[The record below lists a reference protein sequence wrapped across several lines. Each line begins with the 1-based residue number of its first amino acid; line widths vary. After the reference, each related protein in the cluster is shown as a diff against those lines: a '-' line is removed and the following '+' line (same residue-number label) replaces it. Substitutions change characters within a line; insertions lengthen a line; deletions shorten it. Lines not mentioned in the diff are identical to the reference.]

1 MLPSL
6 SASVPQHMQTLPTE
20 PPRVSFGEAPRAG
33 LVGLLGIVALAV
45 ALRVWAL
52 PRQSFSVDEISE
64 LIIARGSVGQIV
76 RTHDGFPPL
85 YQVLLHWWLNLFG
98 RDDAARSLSVVVG
111 VLSVAA
117 VWGLARWIAGVRAAH
132 WAAFLL
138 ALSPFH
144 IWYSQ
149 EARSYILYFFV
160 ASVALWAYFRAL
172 DTDRT
177 GDWTGYV
184 LACVAGMYVQYNFG
198 VLVLTNVAILA
209 TERRS
214 RKRLRRPLVFHLVL
228 GLLTLPCL
236 WLLHQELSAQA
247 ARSDIYAPFNLA
259 SVAYTYFTFVAG
271 YSVGPSIQEL
281 HTASAR
287 AAAMA
292 VAPWA
297 LALGITIFLM
307 GTRAALALRGTPWFR
322 RLVLLLVAPLVFTGI
337 LAEVLHVGY
346 RVRYVAWAAIPLVLI
361 IAIGMARETRMWRL
375 ALATLVFVGVGSVSL
390 YNRHNITRYWN
401 EDLRGA
407 SAYLQSAAGGG
418 NPVFVVSGYMAAA
431 LRYYLGEGWTVRRL
445 AGAKDSGD
453 GLGESL
459 RLIRETAARERCYW
473 VVYTRPFH
481 DDPRGRLKQALLLPP
496 AMVAEEARVPGV
508 VLYRGCGRR

>member
-1 MLPSL
+1 
-6 SASVPQHMQTLPTE
+6 MQTLRTE
-20 PPRVSFGEAPRAG
+20 PRRGSLEQAPRAG
-33 LVGLLGIVALAV
+33 LIVLLGIVALAV
-45 ALRVWAL
+45 VLRVWAL

-64 LIIARGSVGQIV
+64 LAIARRSLGQIV

-85 YQVLLHWWLNLFG
+85 YQTLLHWWLNVFG
-98 RDDAARSLSVVVG
+98 RDDAARSLSVIVG

-117 VWGLARWIAGVRAAH
+117 VWGLARRVAGVQAAH
-132 WAAFLL
+132 WTAFLL

-177 GDWTGYV
+177 GDWMAYAF
-184 LACVAGMYVQYNFG
+184 ACATGMYVQYNFG

-214 RKRLRRPLVFHLVL
+214 WKRLGRPLIFHMVL
-228 GLLTLPCL
+228 GFLILPGL

-259 SVAYTYFTFVAG
+259 AVAYTYFTFVAG

-297 LALGITIFLM
+297 VALGMAIFLM
-307 GTRAALALRGTPWFR
+307 GIRAARAMRGTPWLR
-322 RLVLLLVAPLVFTGI
+322 RLTLLLVTPLVFTGI
-337 LAEVLHVGY
+337 LADVLHVGY
-346 RVRYVAWAAIPLVLI
+346 RVRYVAWAAIPLLLI
-361 IAIGMARETRMWRL
+361 VGIGMARETRMWRL
-375 ALATLVFVGVGSVSL
+375 ALATLVFVGVGFVSL
-390 YNRHNITRYWN
+390 YNRHNIARYWN

-407 SAYLQSAAGGG
+407 SAYLQSADGHG
-418 NPVFVVSGYMAAA
+418 NTVFVVSGYMAGA
-431 LRYYLGEGWTVRRL
+431 LRYYLGEGWTVRQL
-445 AGAKDSGD
+445 ADAKADGD
-453 GLGESL
+453 GVDESL
-459 RLIRETAARERCYW
+459 RLIRETAATEGCYW
-473 VVYTRPFH
+473 VLYTRPFH
-481 DDPRGRLKQALLLPP
+481 GDPRGRLKEALLLPP
-496 AMVAEEARVPGV
+496 PTVAEEARFPGV
-508 VLYRGCGRR
+508 VLYRGCDTR